1 MDLNAFTIYILDAH
15 AFMIY
20 VHDHELKIKLL
31 KSKFEQFECC
41 PVFPLRQILVPWNSD
56 EFLSC

>member
-1 MDLNAFTIYILDAH
+1 MDDFTFFDAH

-20 VHDHELKIKLL
+20 LHERKIKLL
-31 KSKFEQFECC
+31 KSKFECC
-41 PVFPLRQILVPWNSD
+41 PVFQLKQILVPWNSD